1 MTVSKLG
8 HTSAF
13 GPPSGFGGLL
23 ARFGGGAARRAAEA
37 TQAAQAQVQA
47 ALDARAAALDARE
60 AALDAREAAPVSRL
74 PRAPS
79 SSVARR
85 PGGAADP
92 RLKLLASA
100 KVLRPDEPR
109 TSSKAEVPDAPS
121 SVAQRTAELD
131 AAADDA
137 LAQRTRREAELTR
150 RLPELHSAGV
160 VVELADY
167 LRAFARAKGDP
178 KRFDAKLGVELG
190 PLDLTAEGPS
200 TTHLVVTANGLRVQM
215 KPTDWLADEKEA
227 WAPSASQLARGGWSV
242 AMLESATRSALRGI
256 EAGVT
261 PKLREVRVGSE
272 DRLMTNGLRPSA
284 DAAATTKALEAAF
297 RAPVGARGRAVE
309 KVIAERLE
317 GLSPGEMV
325 QVTAQMLRQIAST
338 SQQTDAV
345 FGRRTSD
352 LRTHFFPH
360 EFKAIQ
366 EAIYWA
372 FQRNGV

>member
-1 MTVSKLG
+1 
-8 HTSAF
+8 
-13 GPPSGFGGLL
+13 
-23 ARFGGGAARRAAEA
+23 
-37 TQAAQAQVQA
+37 
-47 ALDARAAALDARE
+47 
-60 AALDAREAAPVSRL
+60 
-74 PRAPS
+74 
-79 SSVARR
+79 
-85 PGGAADP
+85 
-92 RLKLLASA
+92 
-100 KVLRPDEPR
+100 
-109 TSSKAEVPDAPS
+109 
-121 SVAQRTAELD
+121 
-131 AAADDA
+131 
-137 LAQRTRREAELTR
+137 
-150 RLPELHSAGV
+150 
-160 VVELADY
+160 
-167 LRAFARAKGDP
+167 
-178 KRFDAKLGVELG
+178 
-190 PLDLTAEGPS
+190 
-200 TTHLVVTANGLRVQM
+200 
-215 KPTDWLADEKEA
+215 
-227 WAPSASQLARGGWSV
+227 
-242 AMLESATRSALRGI
+242 MLESATRSALRGI

-325 QVTAQMLRQIAST
+325 QVTAQMLRQIAGT

-372 FQRNGV
+372 FQRNGVWSVKNEFGVGDADKLLRDAMSQPTHEGYYRNFGPDGAVFDHWSPAPTFR